1 MAKKSS
7 KNKKEIFLFVV
18 SDVIKNIFRYQIL
31 FILVCLIIK
40 QIDLLLFSKAAG
52 IKEQIKEV
60 NFEKKVLRSKCIYSK
75 CVLFE
80 DIEELWEIFKNLE
93 KEKKIDNYEKIWMNF
108 EKESKLLWKVW

>member
-18 SDVIKNIFRYQIL
+18 SDVIKNILIKLINFIKIYKYQIL

-60 NFEKKVLRSKCIYSK
+60 NFEKKVLRSKCTYSK

-80 DIEELWEIFKNLE
+80 DIEEL
-93 KEKKIDNYEKIWMNF
+93 
-108 EKESKLLWKVW
+108 

>member
-1 MAKKSS
+1 
-7 KNKKEIFLFVV
+7 
-18 SDVIKNIFRYQIL
+18 L

-80 DIEELWEIFKNLE
+80 DIEEL
-93 KEKKIDNYEKIWMNF
+93 
-108 EKESKLLWKVW
+108 